1 MNNTQY
7 KSEFEQIRE
16 LFRETD
22 KKFQA
27 TDAKFKAT
35 EALLDAKFQETD
47 AMFKETDV
55 KFQATDAKFQET
67 DVKFQATEKMIKNLG
82 KEIGGI
88 GNSIGGIAEGL
99 SYPSLA
105 SELENRFKVEFVAP
119 NVEKKKGSSK
129 LELDVLAYSNSTKN
143 EVYIIEIKATLSE
156 LALEQLLK
164 EVEKFKEFFPEHA
177 DKKVYGIM
185 CAIKATD
192 KLKKQ
197 VYENG
202 FYFASANDGLFKV
215 HIPKNFK
222 PNSW

>member
-1 MNNTQY
+1 MNELNI
-7 KSEFEQIRE
+7 KSEFELIRE
-16 LFRETD
+16 LFRATD
-22 KKFQA
+22 AKFQA
-27 TDAKFKAT
+27 TDA
-35 EALLDAKFQETD
+35 
-47 AMFKETDV
+47 
-55 KFQATDAKFQET
+55 
-67 DVKFQATEKMIKNLG
+67 KFQATEKMIKNLG

-105 SELENRFKVEFVAP
+105 SELETRFKVEFVAP
-119 NVEKKKGSSK
+119 NVEKKKGKSK

-143 EVYIIEIKATLSE
+143 EVFIIEIKATLSE
-156 LALEQLLK
+156 SAIEQLLK
-164 EVEKFKEFFPEHA
+164 EVEKFRDFFPEHS

-202 FYFASANDGLFKV
+202 FYFASATDGLFKL
-215 HIPKNFK
+215 HIPKKLTLNI
-222 PNSW
+222 PNTFQQVSSIH

>member
-1 MNNTQY
+1 MNELQI
-7 KSEFEQIRE
+7 KSEFELIKE
-16 LFRETD
+16 LFRATD
-22 KKFQA
+22 AKFQA
-27 TDAKFKAT
+27 TDAKFK
-35 EALLDAKFQETD
+35 
-47 AMFKETDV
+47 ETDV
-55 KFQATDAKFQET
+55 KFKE
-67 DVKFQATEKMIKNLG
+67 TEKMIKNLG

-105 SELENRFKVEFVAP
+105 SELETRFKVEFVAP
-119 NVEKKKGSSK
+119 NVEKKKGKSK

-143 EVYIIEIKATLSE
+143 EVFIIEIKATLSE
-156 LALEQLLK
+156 SAIEQLLK
-164 EVEKFKEFFPEHA
+164 EVEKFRDFFPEHS

-202 FYFASANDGLFKV
+202 FYFASATDGLFKL
-215 HIPKNFK
+215 HIPKN
-222 PNSW
+222 